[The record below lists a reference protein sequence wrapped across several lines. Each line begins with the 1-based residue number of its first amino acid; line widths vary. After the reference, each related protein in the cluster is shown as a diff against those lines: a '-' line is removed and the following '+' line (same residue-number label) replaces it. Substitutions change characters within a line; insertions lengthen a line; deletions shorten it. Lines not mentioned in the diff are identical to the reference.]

1 MKLNKILCVLFIFS
15 LMFTISVLAYSDEKY
30 EIDIPEKYVESVD
43 EDTGTITFNKLT
55 DNFNI
60 IVKENKN
67 GANVVN
73 FTEDEIKAIEEDID
87 RALEKAN
94 MPNEIISSKIV
105 KVNNYDALLIK
116 SQCKQTPE
124 SEKYIYQYKYIF
136 TSKNNVYY
144 ITYTTTQKE
153 LYDSFKDVIDTFE
166 IKDEVYEQTSNL
178 KNNQEEGSEQISFYL
193 IIVLIIVVVIL
204 ISAIVVVFIKIRK

>member
-15 LMFTISVLAYSDEKY
+15 LMFTISVLGYSDEKY
-30 EIDIPEKYVESVD
+30 EIDIPEKYIESID
-43 EDTGTITFNKLT
+43 EDTGIITFNKLT

-67 GANVVN
+67 EANVVD

-87 RALEKAN
+87 KALEKAN
-94 MPNEIISSKIV
+94 MPNEIISSEIV
-105 KVNNYDALLIK
+105 KVSDYDALLIK
-116 SQCKQTPE
+116 SKCKQNPE
-124 SEKYIYQYKYIF
+124 NDKYLYQYKYIF

-144 ITYTTTQKE
+144 ITYTTTQRE
-153 LYDSFKDVIDTFE
+153 LYDSFKEVIDTFE
-166 IKDEVYEQTSNL
+166 IKDEVYEPTSNS
-178 KNNQEEGSEQISFYL
+178 NSNQTESNEQISFYL

-204 ISAIVVVFIKIRK
+204 ISGIVVVFIKIRK